1 MKNLLSLRYISNLSI
16 IVTILSYYMNAFDVL
31 FIFIPLLFV
40 NLIIITLLQIF
51 NYDDLMDSLLDNS
64 SLVGSNEKDEPNT
77 KNKYILYSIFLT
89 LLHLLPIVWIM
100 YILQSQELVKI
111 FHPNYM
117 GVFLQSCVVPII
129 YYYYESTMH
138 IYGKKINYLA
148 FLIIY
153 IWLLMV
159 MCFYLYG

>member
-64 SLVGSNEKDEPNT
+64 SLVDNSSLLDNSSLVGSNEKDEPNT
-77 KNKYILYSIFLT
+77 KNKYILLKM
-89 LLHLLPIVWIM
+89 LD
-100 YILQSQELVKI
+100 
-111 FHPNYM
+111 N
-117 GVFLQSCVVPII
+117 
-129 YYYYESTMH
+129 
-138 IYGKKINYLA
+138 
-148 FLIIY
+148 
-153 IWLLMV
+153 
-159 MCFYLYG
+159 